1 MSNLNRGSEW
11 RRWDLHVHT
20 PFSYLNNQF
29 GDDFDIYVKKLFTK
43 AIENQIAVIGITDY
57 FCIEGYKKVK
67 NDYLLNPEKLKS
79 LFNEEEIEKIG
90 NIKILPNIE
99 FRLNKIIGTNRVNFH
114 VIFSETVTEK
124 DIEENFLHDLEFI
137 YEGNPQGTDEKWKLK
152 LSNIEELGKKLISQQ
167 PELGDKN
174 MFVGMKCAVVD
185 DSQILDILNNKQS
198 KFKDKYLIITPS
210 DEDLSDIDWKSQDHN
225 VRKVIIQKT
234 DLIFASN
241 PKTIKWGLGEFNSSK
256 KDFIDEF
263 KSIKATIWGSDAH
276 SYDNL
281 FKPAQKRY
289 TWIKSD
295 TTFNGLKQIL
305 FEPSRVYI
313 GENKPQEPIYKL
325 ESINLKF
332 DENTKWDKDEFCFA
346 KDREPILFSP
356 YFNCIIGG
364 RGSGKSTFV
373 NLIAHQTGHNDKVKT
388 FFKDLKID
396 NSITLNPAYL
406 DNIEFIAQS
415 DIDRFAKDTNE
426 FTNAIFTRLDK
437 LSNGVLR
444 NKETE
449 ITNSFVD
456 IDNQIDRLKKRV
468 ELHNSLLN
476 LRNSLRKYNNT
487 IKTFQDESY
496 ITSKKKLDD
505 TLKELTTIEKSRLKY
520 KTLYEL
526 VENIIKE
533 NKKIDDDSITNEY
546 DDFYNDLL
554 AKLNLLFDETK
565 KLDYSKVKDKFESIK
580 KSKEDSSSEIKDYL
594 ISKGLTE
601 DSLNDV
607 SNAHQ
612 NIERTKNAIQNTL
625 HKLSKIKQEIKEFSF
640 TDFDMR
646 DRTFSILINTEI
658 EKINSKFSE
667 IQRKNPDDVK
677 LISVNFN
684 INDNIVTEA
693 VNMLIEKLGITQK
706 ISGVR
711 ASFFDYITRGT
722 DITNIMNQTH
732 VNFFEE
738 LNTKTNTTTTTYK
751 LVDEMLNNELNF
763 NIYKLLLKKAQ
774 YDIEKN
780 KVLKVLYDNKSLDK
794 SSYGQRCTTALII
807 LISLGNNPIIID
819 EPEAHLDSSLIAN
832 YLVELIKS
840 MKKHRQIIFATHNA
854 NFVLNG
860 DAELVIKLKNTDN
873 FSTFDSFTIEDI
885 AYRHDLLQLE
895 GGIEAFQK
903 REKKYGNMD

>member
-1 MSNLNRGSEW
+1 MSDFNRGSEW
-11 RRWDLHVHT
+11 RKWDLHVHT
-20 PFSYLNNQF
+20 KDTNKNDQF
-29 GDDFDIYVKKLFTK
+29 TSKTFDDFCNTMFRK
-43 AIENQIAVIGITDY
+43 ALDNNIVVIGITDY
-57 FCIEGYKKVK
+57 FSIENYKRVVL
-67 NDYLLNPEKLKS
+67 Y
-79 LFNEEEIEKIG
+79 IG
-90 NIKILPNIE
+90 NLENNAFFEIDEKEQIKQITLIPNIE
-99 FRLNKIIGTNRVNFH
+99 LRLLPSTGSGRLINIHCLFNPEYVAKLENDFFSAIEFSHGTRKYRMNRNDFINLGKAMGETEDEPARKKGIDNFVVSHSELQKILAENAEFRNNTIIVTSNKSTDGASGMQQHYDLFDNEQNSSLDATRQAIYKLTDM
-114 VIFSETVTEK
+114 IFSSNK
-124 DIEENFLHDLEFI
+124 SDIEYFL
-137 YEGNPQGTDEKWKLK
+137 GLK
-152 LSNIEELGKKLISQQ
+152 NDKKEDVI
-167 PELGDKN
+167 K
-174 MFVGMKCAVVD
+174 KCG
-185 DSQILDILNNKQS
+185 SLKPCI
-198 KFKDKYLIITPS
+198 
-210 DEDLSDIDWKSQDHN
+210 H
-225 VRKVIIQKT
+225 
-234 DLIFASN
+234 
-241 PKTIKWGLGEFNSSK
+241 
-256 KDFIDEF
+256 
-263 KSIKATIWGSDAH
+263 GSDAH
-276 SYDNL
+276 IESKLFNPDNN
-281 FKPAQKRY
+281 RHC
-289 TWIKSD
+289 WIKANP
-295 TTFNGLKQIL
+295 TFEGLKQIIY
-305 FEPSRVYI
+305 EHSRVYI

-332 DENTKWDKDEFCFA
+332 NENTKWDKDEFCFA

-373 NLIAHQTGHNDKVKT
+373 NLIAHKTGHQDKVKT

-396 NSITLNPAYL
+396 NNITLNPAYL

-437 LSNGVLR
+437 LSNSVLR
-444 NKETE
+444 TKETE

-476 LRNSLRKYNNT
+476 LRNSLRKHNNT

-505 TLKELTTIEKSRLKY
+505 TLKELSTIEKSRLKY

-533 NKKIDDDSITNEY
+533 NKKIDDDSVTNEY

-612 NIERTKNAIQNTL
+612 NIETTKNAIQNTL
-625 HKLSKIKQEIKEFSF
+625 YELSTIKQEIKKFSF
-640 TDFDMR
+640 TDFDIR
-646 DRTFSILINTEI
+646 DLAFSVLINTEI

-684 INDNIVTEA
+684 INENIVTEA

-738 LNTKTNTTTTTYK
+738 LNTKTNTNTTTYK

-780 KVLKVLYDNKSLDK
+780 KVLKVLYDNKSLEK

-860 DAELVIKLKNTDN
+860 DAELIIKLKNTDN

-885 AYRHDLLQLE
+885 TYRHDLLQLE
-895 GGIEAFQK
+895 GGIEAFQN
-903 REKKYGNMD
+903 REKKYNIS

>member
-1 MSNLNRGSEW
+1 
-11 RRWDLHVHT
+11 
-20 PFSYLNNQF
+20 
-29 GDDFDIYVKKLFTK
+29 
-43 AIENQIAVIGITDY
+43 
-57 FCIEGYKKVK
+57 
-67 NDYLLNPEKLKS
+67 
-79 LFNEEEIEKIG
+79 
-90 NIKILPNIE
+90 
-99 FRLNKIIGTNRVNFH
+99 
-114 VIFSETVTEK
+114 
-124 DIEENFLHDLEFI
+124 
-137 YEGNPQGTDEKWKLK
+137 
-152 LSNIEELGKKLISQQ
+152 
-167 PELGDKN
+167 
-174 MFVGMKCAVVD
+174 
-185 DSQILDILNNKQS
+185 
-198 KFKDKYLIITPS
+198 
-210 DEDLSDIDWKSQDHN
+210 
-225 VRKVIIQKT
+225 
-234 DLIFASN
+234 
-241 PKTIKWGLGEFNSSK
+241 
-256 KDFIDEF
+256 
-263 KSIKATIWGSDAH
+263 
-276 SYDNL
+276 
-281 FKPAQKRY
+281 
-289 TWIKSD
+289 
-295 TTFNGLKQIL
+295 
-305 FEPSRVYI
+305 VYI

-396 NSITLNPAYL
+396 NNITLNPAYL

-625 HKLSKIKQEIKEFSF
+625 
-640 TDFDMR
+640 
-646 DRTFSILINTEI
+646 
-658 EKINSKFSE
+658 
-667 IQRKNPDDVK
+667 
-677 LISVNFN
+677 
-684 INDNIVTEA
+684 
-693 VNMLIEKLGITQK
+693 
-706 ISGVR
+706 
-711 ASFFDYITRGT
+711 
-722 DITNIMNQTH
+722 
-732 VNFFEE
+732 
-738 LNTKTNTTTTTYK
+738 YK
-751 LVDEMLNNELNF
+751 LHNF
-763 NIYKLLLKKAQ
+763 LTY
-774 YDIEKN
+774 E
-780 KVLKVLYDNKSLDK
+780 
-794 SSYGQRCTTALII
+794 
-807 LISLGNNPIIID
+807 
-819 EPEAHLDSSLIAN
+819 
-832 YLVELIKS
+832 
-840 MKKHRQIIFATHNA
+840 
-854 NFVLNG
+854 
-860 DAELVIKLKNTDN
+860 
-873 FSTFDSFTIEDI
+873 TIV
-885 AYRHDLLQLE
+885 
-895 GGIEAFQK
+895 
-903 REKKYGNMD
+903 